1 MPRAYRHWWG
11 RRLANWLLTM
21 MIRLGVGPSDA
32 YLLTTY
38 GRRTGEPHTT
48 PVNLIEYGGRR
59 WLVAPYG
66 LRDWVKNLRAD
77 GRAVFGRGGRSA
89 EPPVEELAPHEAGP
103 ILKEYVR
110 QVRVVVRV
118 VVPYLGIRPE
128 APVEEFVEA
137 ARDRPV
143 FRIDGGLP

>member
-11 RRLANWLLTM
+11 RRLANRFLSLI
-21 MIRLGVGPSDA
+21 IRLGVGPSDA

-66 LRDWVKNLRAD
+66 IRDWVKNLRAN
-77 GRAVFGRGGRSA
+77 GRAVFRRGGRSA

-103 ILKEYVR
+103 ILKEYTT
-110 QVRVVVRV
+110 QVRIVT
-118 VVPYLGIRPE
+118 PYLGLRPE

-137 ARDRPV
+137 AGGHPV